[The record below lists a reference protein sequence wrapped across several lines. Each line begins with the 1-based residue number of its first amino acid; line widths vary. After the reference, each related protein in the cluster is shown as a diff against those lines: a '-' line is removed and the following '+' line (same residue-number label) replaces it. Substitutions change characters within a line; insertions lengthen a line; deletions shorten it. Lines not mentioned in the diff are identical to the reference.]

1 MLTLR
6 SIYSLHNIFL
16 LVELLTAKYH
26 VNLEV
31 DMPTNIG
38 SVSKQFTAMA
48 ILLLEKQGKLSLTDD
63 LRKHLP
69 ELPEFSDKITIKH
82 VLTHT
87 TGLREIFNLLGM
99 RGWTGEEFIEKN
111 QALEVVK
118 KQVEL
123 QVKPGEKMNY
133 NNTGFTLL
141 SIIVER
147 VQSKHFQSG

>member
-1 MLTLR
+1 M
-6 SIYSLHNIFL
+6 
-16 LVELLTAKYH
+16 
-26 VNLEV
+26 
-31 DMPTNIG
+31 TNI
-38 SVSKQFTAMA
+38 QR
-48 ILLLEKQGKLSLTDD
+48 QGK
-63 LRKHLP
+63 
-69 ELPEFSDKITIKH
+69 I
-82 VLTHT
+82 
-87 TGLREIFNLLGM
+87 IFNLLGM

-147 VQSKHFQSG
+147 VTEHSQGNAGLWRR